1 MKITYDIIKENL
13 RVFEEAKTKFPIIQK
28 YIDGEVSSRS
38 LMLVGLTQFASFYD
52 YLKFLDP
59 RGDLSRGPI
68 INDMTWRKLK
78 PILIEKTDL
87 PRFKTYLKNRTQK
100 DFCEIL
106 KDVDVYDR
114 LLNGRWLR
122 RPARRSSGRRSGEKI
137 NSFNNCSVE
146 IINYIIQNEVDVCDN
161 IAGIQWFVTQR
172 LSLDESLVRE
182 MKVTEDMLKSI
193 ADVITESKID
203 FKKLNLD
210 YITNSISE
218 KLGKLIHIEKDS
230 VVKCIRDVESVSHVT
245 GNRILAIKEGNS
257 YTVNSSQIRNGY
269 LYLWLNDETGR
280 NNYYAFSNF
289 EDMQYHRNSIL
300 DSLFS

>member
-1 MKITYDIIKENL
+1 MKENL
-13 RVFEEAKTKFPIIQK
+13 RIFEEAKVKFPIIQK
-28 YIDGEVSSRS
+28 YINGEVSSRS
-38 LMLVGLTQFASFYD
+38 LVLVGLAQFASFYD

-59 RGDLSRGPI
+59 RGDLNRGPI
-68 INDMTWRKLK
+68 MDNMNWRKLK
-78 PILIEKTDL
+78 PLLIEKTDL

-100 DFCEIL
+100 DFCDIL

-137 NSFNNCSVE
+137 HAFNVCSVE
-146 IINYIIQNEVDVCDN
+146 IINYIIQNEVEVCDS
-161 IAGIQWFVTQR
+161 IAGTQWFVTQK

-182 MKVTEDMLKSI
+182 MKVTEDMMKSI
-193 ADVITESKID
+193 ADVITESKVD

-210 YITNSISE
+210 YITNSINE
-218 KLGKLIHIEKDS
+218 KLMKLIHIEKDS
-230 VVKCIRDVESVSHVT
+230 VVKCIRDVESVSNVT
-245 GNRILAIKEGNS
+245 GNKILALKEGNS

-269 LYLWLNDETGR
+269 LYLWLTDETGR